1 MKTKSLTSMG
11 SLHPI
16 LFFVVVYI
24 VALLLSVFICS
35 SLFYAFNGRP
45 SKIGDLENIQL
56 EKQATSATSATTV
69 AMR

>member
-1 MKTKSLTSMG
+1 
-11 SLHPI
+11 
-16 LFFVVVYI
+16 VYV

-45 SKIGDLENIQL
+45 SKMGDLESIQL
-56 EKQATSATSATTV
+56 EKQATPASSASTV